1 MQEDRI
7 RQSLENKFQTEVE
20 LPYKRHIVF
29 WYDEEGNYE
38 NFYETLNIPNVK
50 KEKINKNKK
59 GLVNNLLPLKIKL
72 EIEDTNSNYLIYAPF
87 SRPIDSENFLLNIEM
102 YSEEYIADDIAML
115 LEEFTLTRDYR
126 DYIKRYLKFFK
137 SDDRKTKLK
146 KLIEINPVKFDF
158 ELCLLA
164 AITNTKDPNFE
175 TILLSLFSKGMED
188 SNTYYGELSKAGLT
202 DLFWQKLED
211 IYGLSINDKSLRTL
225 LKTLLLMHM
234 YYTTKQMPPLELS
247 PKAKA
252 NSHTVYVFVEH
263 WLEGKHKETYLDIA
277 TQLENELNIYDKLQ
291 AFDFNKIL
299 SINTF
304 KNVDHFVLNRL
315 SNVLINNLNDYDEY
329 IEWIN
334 TRRDITPWGEEILIF
349 YKVLYNAIELLKI
362 GKDYFVP
369 ENSAEEIFE
378 AYASTYYKIDR
389 HYRKFYENYDLIK
402 TKSTDSIDKIKD
414 IIEKLYQNKLVA
426 LLENKWS
433 KSLVEIKDKYKLINY
448 SSQYDFYKNYIATSK
463 ERVFVII
470 SDALRYEVADE
481 LREKLLTLISNNT
494 VEMDTILGNIPSYTR
509 LGMASLLPHNNKLE
523 FKNDSIFIDGKDT
536 KDTSLRQAILEKEN
550 PNSLAISYN
559 KFVKDI
565 PRTEARELIKGKD
578 IIYIYHN
585 KIDATGDKQQTEI
598 DVFRACSETI
608 QELIEGIKFLVN
620 GFSASNILITADHGF
635 IYQRDFVEN
644 YDKLDLGDVNYNGS
658 ANKRYVYTDKEIK
671 KDGTISFDMSYI
683 FKDQKL
689 NTLIPKENLRFKAA
703 GGGINFVHGG
713 ASLQEVVIP
722 VIKYKNIRNKSI
734 EISKVDLH
742 LLSVSRKI
750 KNNTSTFKF
759 VQSEPVNEENKVL
772 PRNIRVGIYDS
783 EILISNEK
791 QLYISSTEENTIY
804 DIMLTLKAGIY
815 SSTKDYRL
823 KVIDKDSSETLL
835 DEKYIIDIGIANEFF

>member
-7 RQSLENKFQTEVE
+7 KESLENKFNADVE

-29 WYDEEGNYE
+29 WYDEEGTYE
-38 NFYETLNIPNVK
+38 NFYESLDIPNVK
-50 KEKINKNKK
+50 KEKITKNRK

-72 EIEDTNSNYLIYAPF
+72 EIEDTSSNFLIYAPF
-87 SRPIDSENFLLNIEM
+87 PRPIDSENFLLNIEM

-115 LEEFTLTRDYR
+115 LEEYGLTRDYR
-126 DYIKRYLKFFK
+126 DYIKTYFKFFR
-137 SDDRKTKLK
+137 SDTRKTKLK
-146 KLIEINPVKFDF
+146 KLMEINPTKFDF

-164 AITNTKDPNFE
+164 AATNTKNSDFE
-175 TILLSLFSKGMED
+175 EIILSIFSRGIED
-188 SNTYYGELSKAGLT
+188 RNTYYDEMGAAGLT
-202 DLFWQKLED
+202 ELFWKKLED
-211 IYGLSINDKSLRTL
+211 LYGLSINDKTLRTL
-225 LKTLLLMHM
+225 MKTLLLIHM
-234 YYTTKQMPPLELS
+234 YYTTKQAPPLELS

-252 NSHTVYVFVEH
+252 NSHTIYVFVEH
-263 WLEGKHKETYLDIA
+263 WLEGKNKASYLDLA
-277 TQLENELNIYDKLQ
+277 SQLENEIGIYDKLQ
-291 AFDFNKIL
+291 SLDFNKIL

-304 KNVDHFVLNRL
+304 KSVDHFVLTKL
-315 SNVLINNLNDYDEY
+315 ANVLINNLNDYDEY

-334 TRRDITPWGEEILIF
+334 TRRDITPWGEDILIF

-362 GKDYFVP
+362 GKDYIIAEDEV
-369 ENSAEEIFE
+369 EEIFE
-378 AYASTYYKIDR
+378 AYSSTYYKIDR
-389 HYRKFYENYDLIK
+389 HYRKFYENYDLVK
-402 TKSTDSIDKIKD
+402 TKSNDSIDKIKD
-414 IIEKLYQNKLVA
+414 IVEKLYQNKLLA
-426 LLENKWS
+426 LLDNKWS
-433 KSLVEIKDKYKLINY
+433 KSLMGIKDNYKLVNYIN
-448 SSQYDFYKNYIATSK
+448 QYDFYKNYIATSK

-470 SDALRYEVADE
+470 SDALRYEVAEE

-494 VEMDTILGNIPSYTR
+494 VEMETMLGNVPSYTR

-523 FKNDSIFIDGKDT
+523 FKNDSIFIDGKDV
-536 KDTSLRQAILEKEN
+536 KDTSSRQVILEREN
-550 PNSLAISYN
+550 PNSIAVTYN
-559 KFVKDI
+559 KFVKDMS
-565 PRTEARELIKGKD
+565 RTEARELIKGKE
-578 IIYIYHN
+578 IIYIYHD
-585 KIDATGDKQQTEI
+585 KIDDTGEHRNEI
-598 DVFRACSETI
+598 EVFKACSETI

-620 GFSASNILITADHGF
+620 GFSASNIIITADHGF
-635 IYQRDFVEN
+635 IYQRDLVED

-671 KDGTISFDMSYI
+671 KDGTISFDLSYI

-689 NTLIPKENLRFKAA
+689 NALIPKENLRFKAA
-703 GGGINFVHGG
+703 GGGINYVHGG

-722 VIKYKNIRNKSI
+722 VIKYKNIRNKSV

-742 LLSVSRKI
+742 LLSVSRRI

-791 QLYISSTEENTIY
+791 QLYISSTEENTGY
-804 DIMLTLKAGIY
+804 EIMLTLKAGTY
-815 SSTKDYRL
+815 SSSKDYRL